1 MACLGGISMVAAIF
15 TGIVDIINAI
25 LFGGWLFLVVVAV
38 CFFLLYFLGFSDEQ
52 RKKTNELVIKVI
64 ERFTR
69 EKEKSKWQY

>member
-1 MACLGGISMVAAIF
+1 MVAAIV

-25 LFGGWLFLVVVAV
+25 LFSGWLFLSIAAI

-52 RKKTNELVIKVI
+52 RKKTNEIVIKVI

-69 EKEKSKWQY
+69 EKEKSKWRY

>member
-1 MACLGGISMVAAIF
+1 MIAAIF
-15 TGIVDIINAI
+15 TGIVDIINVI